1 MKTVR
6 LLTAVFLLWTVP
18 ALAQTE
24 VNRIYD
30 ASEMMDNIEVAKSME
45 VFGRALSSYSQSY
58 LTNYELGY
66 AYYLQED
73 YTRAGRI
80 FSRLSRDMSVDDRLY
95 QVWGNSYADRGNDRK
110 AEKIYRRGLKAFPHS
125 GALHMELGALAFKDK
140 RYDEALMY
148 FERGIELDPSY
159 PDNYW
164 RAAGIYLSSPE
175 SVWGMIYGE
184 IYMNMVCNGEQNMEV
199 SRLLAE
205 AYDSNIWHEKNDSG
219 QDLIYISF
227 SENNSIWYDETLK
240 VMRFP
245 YGVAVYEPTLGNA
258 VVKVGLPPFSVD
270 NLCRIRDIFVDLDK
284 RLADMFTY
292 LDRKVGKGQYL
303 VFLTA
308 DHGAANNILML
319 QKHGIPAGGFVADKT
334 AEALNAYLEQKF
346 GARQKLV
353 ACISNYKVYLD
364 RKAIRS
370 LSLNI
375 DDVKE
380 SAVEWLKQNPAYAY
394 VVDLEHANDAP
405 IPSAIRER
413 IINGYHRL
421 RSGDIQIILN
431 PANYEVASEVID
443 GGTTHGVWNPYDSHI
458 PFILMGWNVSPGKT
472 NAKTTINDI
481 AATVCAMIHIQM
493 PNGCIG
499 NAIDF

>member
-219 QDLIYISF
+219 QDL
-227 SENNSIWYDETLK
+227 
-240 VMRFP
+240 
-245 YGVAVYEPTLGNA
+245 
-258 VVKVGLPPFSVD
+258 
-270 NLCRIRDIFVDLDK
+270 
-284 RLADMFTY
+284 
-292 LDRKVGKGQYL
+292 
-303 VFLTA
+303 
-308 DHGAANNILML
+308 
-319 QKHGIPAGGFVADKT
+319 
-334 AEALNAYLEQKF
+334 
-346 GARQKLV
+346 
-353 ACISNYKVYLD
+353 
-364 RKAIRS
+364 S
-370 LSLNI
+370 L
-375 DDVKE
+375 
-380 SAVEWLKQNPAYAY
+380 
-394 VVDLEHANDAP
+394 
-405 IPSAIRER
+405 
-413 IINGYHRL
+413 
-421 RSGDIQIILN
+421 
-431 PANYEVASEVID
+431 
-443 GGTTHGVWNPYDSHI
+443 
-458 PFILMGWNVSPGKT
+458 
-472 NAKTTINDI
+472 
-481 AATVCAMIHIQM
+481 IHI
-493 PNGCIG
+493 
-499 NAIDF
+499 

>member
-45 VFGRALSSYSQSY
+45 VFSRALSSYSQSY

-258 VVKVGLPPFSVD
+258 VVKVGLPPFSID
-270 NLCRIRDIFVDLDK
+270 ELCRIRDIFVDEYFSEPNDYGYVYPNLLFDRQRQIK
-284 RLADMFTY
+284 QAGHMEAYSRWILRGSDPEAFNEWCADN
-292 LDRKVGKGQYL
+292 K
-303 VFLTA
+303 
-308 DHGAANNILML
+308 
-319 QKHGIPAGGFVADKT
+319 
-334 AEALNAYLEQKF
+334 EQWRAF
-346 GARQKLV
+346 
-353 ACISNYKVYLD
+353 
-364 RKAIRS
+364 
-370 LSLNI
+370 
-375 DDVKE
+375 
-380 SAVEWLKQNPAYAY
+380 VEWFNSHELT
-394 VVDLEHANDAP
+394 VDEEHNF
-405 IPSAIRER
+405 
-413 IINGYHRL
+413 
-421 RSGDIQIILN
+421 RSWQ
-431 PANYEVASEVID
+431 Y
-443 GGTTHGVWNPYDSHI
+443 T
-458 PFILMGWNVSPGKT
+458 
-472 NAKTTINDI
+472 AKLPDK
-481 AATVCAMIHIQM
+481 
-493 PNGCIG
+493 
-499 NAIDF
+499 